1 MEALATIV
9 FALLAIVLLDAA
21 TAIANCLLRW
31 APSLALG
38 ALAARFCF
46 ETGAGAVK
54 AAVAGLIAAALARN
68 LMRALADRSIGA
80 GFDD

>member
-46 ETGAGAVK
+46 ETGAGAVE
-54 AAVAGLIAAALARN
+54 AAVAGLIVATFARTLLHALVNRS
-68 LMRALADRSIGA
+68 LAG
-80 GFDD
+80 